1 MRNIHGRTSP
11 RQRLNLWQYVAQGI
25 TRLSESISAASL
37 SRPVALP
44 KMPVTIGPGEIPG
57 EIL

>member
-1 MRNIHGRTSP
+1 MRNIHSRTSP

-25 TRLSESISAASL
+25 TQLVRVHIRRVTFET
-37 SRPVALP
+37 VALP
-44 KMPVTIGPGEIPG
+44 KMPVTIGPGEILG